1 MKYAPRSVRK
11 AARRGFS
18 LIEMLIALT
27 ITATLLTATLAAL
40 DASFKSYSVTSE
52 SASTH
57 VVSRIVMQRLMA
69 LIRNGENFG
78 PYPVNALTT
87 PMIESDWIEFQ
98 SFSDAASSTT
108 RVTTLAKEGEEGNF
122 SLVYTLSTYEGG
134 VLTSEESRPLIA
146 GLTQLN
152 FIMEYDVGPTLKRVT
167 VDMVV
172 QPNDLQ
178 DAAISVGLDAP
189 TIRMV
194 ASASPRKLD

>member
-1 MKYAPRSVRK
+1 MKPLRRIV
-11 AARRGFS
+11 RRGFS
-18 LIEMLIALT
+18 LIEMMIALT

-40 DASFKSYSVTSE
+40 DASFKSYAVTSE

-87 PMIESDWIEFQ
+87 PIIESDWIEFQ
-98 SFSDAASSTT
+98 SFSNAATSTT
-108 RVTTLAKEGEEGNF
+108 RVTTLSKQGEEGDF
-122 SLVYTLSTYEGG
+122 TLIYTLSTFEGG

-178 DAAISVGLDAP
+178 DAAITAGLDAP

>member
-1 MKYAPRSVRK
+1 MTACTRRGL
-11 AARRGFS
+11 RGFS
-18 LIEMLIALT
+18 LIEMMIALT
-27 ITATLLTATLAAL
+27 ITGTLLTATLAAL

-69 LIRNGENFG
+69 LIRNGEDFG

-87 PMIESDWIEFQ
+87 PIIESDWIEFV
-98 SFSDAASSTT
+98 SFSDPVTSVV
-108 RVTTLAKEGEEGNF
+108 RITTLSREGEEGDYT
-122 SLVYTLSTYEGG
+122 LVYTLTTLEGG
-134 VLTSEESRPLIA
+134 AVTSEEARPLIE

-152 FIMEYDVGPTLKRVT
+152 FIMEYEVGPILKRVT

-178 DAAISVGLDAP
+178 DAAITVGLEAP